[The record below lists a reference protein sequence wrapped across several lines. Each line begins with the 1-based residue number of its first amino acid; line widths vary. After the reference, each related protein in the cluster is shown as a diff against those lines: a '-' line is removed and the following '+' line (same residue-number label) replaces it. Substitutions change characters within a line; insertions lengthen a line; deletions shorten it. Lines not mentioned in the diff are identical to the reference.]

1 MITAMADAKAELR
14 SRIRAERAAARQA
27 PIAAA
32 VAGGLLSTA
41 HTAGLLKPLGSPG
54 PKRPLTVAAYI
65 ASPGEPDVGP
75 IRASVRGA
83 GGVVLLPIPGRDRQL
98 SWAMDDGHY
107 RADER
112 LPVQVPGG
120 VPIGSGLPAL
130 IAWGVGLLLVP
141 ALAVDESGTRLGQG
155 GGYYDLLLA
164 DLAERATAAGA
175 GSTTGQAEG
184 SAPEMLV
191 AAVVRDDELLPA
203 RAIPRAAHD
212 QPVAAVL
219 TPTRFVRLRE

>member
-1 MITAMADAKAELR
+1 MITAMTDAKAALR

-27 PIAAA
+27 PVAAA
-32 VAGGLLSTA
+32 VADGLLSTA
-41 HTAGLLKPLGSPG
+41 HAAGLLAPGGRPG
-54 PKRPLTVAAYI
+54 PGRPLIVAAYI

-75 IRASVRGA
+75 IRASVREADGL
-83 GGVVLLPIPGRDRQL
+83 VLLPIPGSDGQL
-98 SWAMDDGHY
+98 AWAMDDGHY

-112 LPVQVPGG
+112 LPVQVPSA
-120 VPIGSGLPAL
+120 VPLGSGLPTL
-130 IAWGVGLLLVP
+130 IARSVDLLLVP

-155 GGYYDLLLA
+155 GGYYDRL
-164 DLAERATAAGA
+164 LAERTERATVAGES
-175 GSTTGQAEG
+175 STTTRAGG
-184 SAPEMLV
+184 SAPQMLV
-191 AAVVRDDELLPA
+191 VAVVHDDELLPA

>member
-41 HTAGLLKPLGSPG
+41 HAAGLLSPVGRPG
-54 PKRPLTVAAYI
+54 PSRPLIAAAYI

-75 IRASVRGA
+75 IRASVRAA
-83 GGVVLLPIPGRDRQL
+83 GGLVLLPIPDSDRQL
-98 SWAMDDGHY
+98 AWAMDDGHY

-120 VPIGSGLPAL
+120 VRLGSGLPAL
-130 IAWGVGLLLVP
+130 IARGVGLLLVP

-155 GGYYDLLLA
+155 GGYYDRLLA
-164 DLAERATAAGA
+164 ELAERAT
-175 GSTTGQAEG
+175 TGQAGG

-191 AAVVRDDELLPA
+191 AAVVHDDELLPA
-203 RAIPRAAHD
+203 RAIPREAHD
-212 QPVAAVL
+212 QPVAAAL

>member
-1 MITAMADAKAELR
+1 MITPMADAKAELR

-41 HTAGLLKPLGSPG
+41 HAAGLLAPGGRPG
-54 PKRPLTVAAYI
+54 PSRPLTVAAYI

-75 IRASVRGA
+75 IRASVREA
-83 GGVVLLPIPGRDRQL
+83 GGLVLLPIPASDGQL
-98 SWAMDDGHY
+98 AWAMDDGHY

-112 LPVQVPGG
+112 LPVQVPGA
-120 VPIGSGLPAL
+120 VPLGSGLPTL
-130 IAWGVGLLLVP
+130 ITLGVGLLLVP

-155 GGYYDLLLA
+155 GGYYDRLLSGLT
-164 DLAERATAAGA
+164 ERATAAGR
-175 GSTTGQAEG
+175 GSTPAGGGG

-191 AAVVRDDELLPA
+191 AAVVHDDELLPA

-219 TPTRFVRLRE
+219 TPTRFVRLSE

>member
-41 HTAGLLKPLGSPG
+41 CDAGLLAPSARPG
-54 PKRPLTVAAYI
+54 PSRSRTVAAYI

-75 IRASVRGA
+75 IRAFVREA
-83 GGVVLLPIPGRDRQL
+83 GGLVLLPIPGGDGQL
-98 SWAMDDGHY
+98 AWAMDDGHY

-112 LPVQVPGG
+112 LPVQVPSG
-120 VPIGSGLPAL
+120 VPLGSGLPAL
-130 IAWGVGLLLVP
+130 IDRGVGLLLVP
-141 ALAVDESGTRLGQG
+141 ALAVDGSGTRLGQG
-155 GGYYDLLLA
+155 GGYYDRLLA
-164 DLAERATAAGA
+164 ELAERATAAGA
-175 GSTTGQAEG
+175 GSPTSQAGG
-184 SAPEMLV
+184 SVPEMLV
-191 AAVVRDDELLPA
+191 AAVVHDAELLPA
-203 RAIPRAAHD
+203 MAIPREAHD

-219 TPTRFVRLRE
+219 TPSRFVRLRE

>member
-41 HTAGLLKPLGSPG
+41 HAAGLLSPG
-54 PKRPLTVAAYI
+54 GRPGPSRPLTVAAYI

-75 IRASVRGA
+75 IRASVREA
-83 GGVVLLPIPGRDRQL
+83 GGLVLLPIPDSDRQL
-98 SWAMDDGHY
+98 AWALDEGHY
-107 RADER
+107 RADEQ

-120 VPIGSGLPAL
+120 VPLGSGLPAL
-130 IAWGVGLLLVP
+130 IARGVGLLLVP

-155 GGYYDLLLA
+155 GGYYDRLLA
-164 DLAERATAAGA
+164 DLAERATAAGD
-175 GSTTGQAEG
+175 GSTAGQAG
-184 SAPEMLV
+184 GPVPEMLV
-191 AAVVRDDELLPA
+191 AAVVHDDELLPV
-203 RAIPRAAHD
+203 RAIPREAHD

-219 TPTRFVRLRE
+219 TPTRFIRLRE